1 MEMSTSGV
9 DGDMRGV
16 ASHPAARGANG
27 LHGRWNS
34 LSATEEGGFKGL
46 THSTHTQTDRQADS
60 DGDGCGV
67 LIRTKLSPSLNNL
80 RFKIVVIRTQI
91 LDV

>member
-16 ASHPAARGANG
+16 ASHPAARGTNS

-34 LSATEEGGFKGL
+34 PSATEEGGFKGL
-46 THSTHTQTDRQADS
+46 TQYTILHTQT
-60 DGDGCGV
+60 
-67 LIRTKLSPSLNNL
+67 N
-80 RFKIVVIRTQI
+80 
-91 LDV
+91 

>member
-16 ASHPAARGANG
+16 ASHPAARGANS

-34 LSATEEGGFKGL
+34 PSATQEGGFKGL
-46 THSTHTQTDRQADS
+46 TQYTNTPHTDKLIDRQTTMEMWS
-60 DGDGCGV
+60 
-67 LIRTKLSPSLNNL
+67 T
-80 RFKIVVIRTQI
+80 
-91 LDV
+91 